1 MHSLVRLAVAGAL
14 LGLGAVAA
22 PARAQNPSF
31 NLINRAPVP
40 IRELFF
46 TPAGDPNWGRNRL
59 QGRSI
64 PAGASFAARRRLDG
78 NCIFDIRVVFQDGR
92 TEDRRDINTC
102 QIEDIAFGVGGAV
115 AGARKAADDPSFKL
129 VNRGAAPI
137 NELFVVPAGQG
148 RGEGWGQNRLAGG
161 PLQGR
166 TDQVIRAG
174 ERGQCSYDLKVVLAS
189 GKSMEKHGTD
199 LCRITELPVP

>member
-1 MHSLVRLAVAGAL
+1 MQRLAYVIAAMVL
-14 LGLGAVAA
+14 AA
-22 PARAQNPSF
+22 PAHAQNPSF

-46 TPAGDPNWGRNRL
+46 TPAGDPNWGRDRL
-59 QGRSI
+59 QGRAI

-78 NCIFDIRVVFQDGR
+78 NCIFDVRVVFQDGR
-92 TEDRRDINTC
+92 KEDRRGVNTC
-102 QIEDIAFGVGGAV
+102 QIEDIAFGVSSGTIGV
-115 AGARKAADDPSFKL
+115 ARKPADDPSFKL
-129 VNRGAAPI
+129 VNRGEAPI

-148 RGEGWGQNRLAGG
+148 RGNGWGQNRLAGG

-174 ERGQCSYDLKVVLAS
+174 ERGQCSYDLKVVLAN
-189 GKSMEKHGTD
+189 GKAMEKHGTD
-199 LCRITELPVP
+199 LCRITDLPVP